1 LNYIAGV
8 GHVHASNTVVV
19 RSLVEGQ
26 ILQLKFAEG
35 QAVHKGDVLAQIDP
49 RPFQAKLDFAVANR
63 DRDRAQLE
71 IATERLHRDLPMLS
85 DGFVARDSIDDE
97 KAEVAEDTAAVQS
110 DLAAVKEAQLE
121 LSNTSLTAPIDGVT
135 GIRKIDVGNIIRPT
149 DTQGLVVI
157 TQLQPVSVIFTLP
170 ERDLPQVQRQ
180 MATGPVKVLTYD
192 LFNGFRPVQGIL
204 TLVDNEIIQES
215 GSARFKAVIPNPL
228 NSLWPGEFVKV
239 RVLLNSTDNGLVS
252 ALPEAKQESQ
262 LCSRSTHAESSPSQ
276 RVSDRG

>member
-85 DGFVARDSIDDE
+85 DGFVARDSIDD
-97 KAEVAEDTAAVQS
+97 
-110 DLAAVKEAQLE
+110 
-121 LSNTSLTAPIDGVT
+121 
-135 GIRKIDVGNIIRPT
+135 
-149 DTQGLVVI
+149 
-157 TQLQPVSVIFTLP
+157 
-170 ERDLPQVQRQ
+170 
-180 MATGPVKVLTYD
+180 
-192 LFNGFRPVQGIL
+192 
-204 TLVDNEIIQES
+204 
-215 GSARFKAVIPNPL
+215 
-228 NSLWPGEFVKV
+228 
-239 RVLLNSTDNGLVS
+239 
-252 ALPEAKQESQ
+252 
-262 LCSRSTHAESSPSQ
+262 
-276 RVSDRG
+276 